1 VYMVTGRGAL
11 FLTDAVAKSKR
22 IQVVCTHHEQ
32 AAAYAAI
39 ARAQLNNSL
48 GVCLVSTGCASTN
61 AITGV
66 LNAYQD
72 GLPVL
77 FISGQNLLKET
88 TYYTGHNVRTYG
100 QQEANIIDIVKPI
113 TKYAVMVTD
122 PRDVKSQLQE
132 ALYLANDGKKGPVWI
147 DIPLDLQSA
156 QIEPNDLE
164 FFKPKHNAI
173 QAPEIDIAYLK
184 EALESAKRPV
194 LLIGSGIRSANVLEQ
209 FSTFAQINQIPV
221 VFTPSSADCYPLSH
235 SLSIG
240 SLGSMGCSR
249 AGAFAVQNADCLIV
263 FGNRLSS
270 ITTGVDFSKF
280 ARNAK
285 LIVVDIDESEHKKN
299 DLRIDRIVIQDLQF
313 LFDKLGPLRLTSNTL
328 GWVEKC
334 IHWKTVFAF
343 EPHFSSNERVDLYDL
358 TNSLSAHLAED
369 AIVITD
375 SGLIEV
381 ILPSNLNFGR
391 KRRIIHPVS
400 QGAMGFSIPA
410 VMGVADTGRQ
420 IVVVVGDGSFMMN
433 MQELETIRAHKIPL
447 KLIVINN
454 NLYSIIRMRQ
464 KKLFRNRTIGTDP
477 SNGLTVPNFEKV
489 ADLFDFDY
497 VLIDVPESL
506 DARLKKVLQCDK
518 PVLCEIMGKEDQ
530 EYIEIAHTKD
540 KAGKFVRRPLEDQWP
555 FLKRDVFL
563 SEMLVEP
570 IDQ

>member
-1 VYMVTGRGAL
+1 
-11 FLTDAVAKSKR
+11 
-22 IQVVCTHHEQ
+22 
-32 AAAYAAI
+32 
-39 ARAQLNNSL
+39 
-48 GVCLVSTGCASTN
+48 
-61 AITGV
+61 
-66 LNAYQD
+66 
-72 GLPVL
+72 
-77 FISGQNLLKET
+77 
-88 TYYTGHNVRTYG
+88 
-100 QQEANIIDIVKPI
+100 
-113 TKYAVMVTD
+113 
-122 PRDVKSQLQE
+122 
-132 ALYLANDGKKGPVWI
+132 
-147 DIPLDLQSA
+147 
-156 QIEPNDLE
+156 
-164 FFKPKHNAI
+164 
-173 QAPEIDIAYLK
+173 
-184 EALESAKRPV
+184 
-194 LLIGSGIRSANVLEQ
+194 
-209 FSTFAQINQIPV
+209 
-221 VFTPSSADCYPLSH
+221 
-235 SLSIG
+235 
-240 SLGSMGCSR
+240 
-249 AGAFAVQNADCLIV
+249 
-263 FGNRLSS
+263 
-270 ITTGVDFSKF
+270 
-280 ARNAK
+280 
-285 LIVVDIDESEHKKN
+285 
-299 DLRIDRIVIQDLQF
+299 
-313 LFDKLGPLRLTSNTL
+313 L